1 MEKKILSLPTNDKKI
16 YAQVLM
22 FLNFMLNLSDQ
33 ERGVLA
39 QIIKLNNE
47 YESLSPDK
55 RAKFILST
63 DMRKEMCDELDISIA
78 HFAVVLSSIKK
89 KKFLGIHQIL
99 DDNNVI
105 HPYLMFKP
113 DEEGFRIEVDFNKVE
128 ESLEQET
135 TQEVNES
142 ISNKPEENVIPEK
155 KELPPTKAGAEN
167 SILKEKNIILQLQ
180 KYDEKHKSTRRNT
193 F

>member
-1 MEKKILSLPTNDKKI
+1 MEKKIISLPTNERKI

-33 ERGVLA
+33 ERNILA

-47 YESLSPDK
+47 YETLSPEK

-89 KKFLGIHQIL
+89 KKFLKTHPIL
-99 DDNNVI
+99 DDNNIV

-113 DEEGFRIEVDFNKVE
+113 DKEGFRIEVDFTNVEDIKQKEEVSDSNNDIDNKVNE
-128 ESLEQET
+128 DLSNQERPL
-135 TQEVNES
+135 VKS
-142 ISNKPEENVIPEK
+142 
-155 KELPPTKAGAEN
+155 GAEN
-167 SILKEKNIILQLQ
+167 TYIEGEEFNDLEII
-180 KYDEKHKSTRRNT
+180 
-193 F
+193 

>member
-78 HFAVVLSSIKK
+78 HFAVVLSGIKK

-142 ISNKPEENVIPEK
+142 INNKPEENVIPEK
-155 KELPPTKAGAEN
+155 KELPLTKAGAEN
-167 SILKEKNIILQLQ
+167 SYIEGEEYNITIT
-180 KYDEKHKSTRRNT
+180 EVR
-193 F
+193 

>member
-1 MEKKILSLPTNDKKI
+1 MEKKILSLPTNERKI

-39 QIIKLNNE
+39 QIIKLNND
-47 YESLSPDK
+47 YETLSPDK

-63 DMRKEMCDELDISIA
+63 DMRKEMCEELDISIA

-89 KKFLGIHQIL
+89 KTFLGTHQIL
-99 DDNNVI
+99 DDKNVI

-128 ESLEQET
+128 EDIEPPKKQVVVKPTDEKEIPS
-135 TQEVNES
+135 EVKE
-142 ISNKPEENVIPEK
+142 KPLVK
-155 KELPPTKAGAEN
+155 SGAEDTYTEGQEFDIKI
-167 SILKEKNIILQLQ
+167 SQVQ
-180 KYDEKHKSTRRNT
+180 
-193 F
+193 

>member
-1 MEKKILSLPTNDKKI
+1 MEKKILSLPTNERKI

-39 QIIKLNNE
+39 QIIKLNND
-47 YESLSPDK
+47 YETLSPDK

-63 DMRKEMCDELDISIA
+63 DMRKEMCEELDISIA

-89 KKFLGIHQIL
+89 KTFLGTHQIL
-99 DDNNVI
+99 DDKNVI

-128 ESLEQET
+128 EEE
-135 TQEVNES
+135 EVIEPPKKQVVV
-142 ISNKPEENVIPEK
+142 KPTDK
-155 KELPPTKAGAEN
+155 KETPSEVKEKPLVKSGAEDTYTEGQEFDIKI
-167 SILKEKNIILQLQ
+167 SQVQ
-180 KYDEKHKSTRRNT
+180 
-193 F
+193 

>member
-1 MEKKILSLPTNDKKI
+1 MEKKILSLPTNERKI

-39 QIIKLNNE
+39 QIIKLNND
-47 YESLSPDK
+47 YETLSPDK

-63 DMRKEMCDELDISIA
+63 DMRKEMCEELDISIA

-89 KKFLGIHQIL
+89 KTFLGTHQIL
-99 DDNNVI
+99 DDKNVI

-128 ESLEQET
+128 EEE
-135 TQEVNES
+135 EV
-142 ISNKPEENVIPEK
+142 IKPPKKQVVVKPTDEKEIPSEVKEK
-155 KELPPTKAGAEN
+155 PLVKSGAEDTYTEGQEFDIKI
-167 SILKEKNIILQLQ
+167 SQVQ
-180 KYDEKHKSTRRNT
+180 
-193 F
+193 

>member
-63 DMRKEMCDELDISIA
+63 DMRKEMCEELDISIA

-89 KKFLGIHQIL
+89 KKFLGVHQIL
-99 DDNNVI
+99 DDNNII

-128 ESLEQET
+128 EPIEQEPEP
-135 TQEVNES
+135 EVVEPIN
-142 ISNKPEENVIPEK
+142 NKTEETIIVEK
-155 KELPPTKAGAEN
+155 KEIPITKSGAED
-167 SILKEKNIILQLQ
+167 SYVEGEEYNITIT
-180 KYDEKHKSTRRNT
+180 EAR
-193 F
+193 